1 MLIVILSTVIALLIL
16 AMLFLIK
23 KVFPLAIAWYL
34 EWTKMDCRIDGE
46 YIPADKADMWCIKK
60 AFWQLMDVYLK

>member
-1 MLIVILSTVIALLIL
+1 MLTVILSTVVVLLIL
-16 AMLFLIK
+16 AVRFLIK

-34 EWTKMDCRIDGE
+34 EWEKMNCRIDGE
-46 YIPADKADMWCIKK
+46 YIPADKVDMWCVKK

>member
-1 MLIVILSTVIALLIL
+1 MLTVILSTVIALLIF

-34 EWTKMDCRIDGE
+34 EWEKMDCRIDGE

>member
-1 MLIVILSTVIALLIL
+1 MLTVILSTVIALLIL
-16 AMLFLIK
+16 TVLFLIK
-23 KVFPLAIAWYL
+23 KVFPLAIAWHF